1 MFFSIDPANGVAIY
15 EQIVRQVKFAVA
27 RDAVKV
33 GELIPSVR
41 ELARELAVNPNTV
54 ARAYRQL
61 QSDGVLVTCPRRR
74 AWKSPPQPAVCCR
87 RETIEIIR
95 LRLRQVLTEAR
106 QSQMT
111 DAEITKLVEAE
122 LKALETTG
130 IVIMPPAIRLA
141 NVTKRY
147 GRQTALDDVSL
158 EVPAGCVF
166 ALLGENGAGK
176 TTAMRILLGLLEPD
190 SGIAEVLGMDSHGR
204 RQDILRHVGYVSERP
219 TLVRLDDGRRNRLVH
234 RRLLR
239 RRLCDGIMS
248 V

>member
-61 QSDGVLVTCPRRR
+61 QSDGVLVTVRGEGLEVASAARGL
-74 AWKSPPQPAVCCR
+74 CR

-111 DAEITKLVEAE
+111 GAEITKLFEAE
-122 LKALETTG
+122 LKAIE
-130 IVIMPPAIRLA
+130 
-141 NVTKRY
+141 K
-147 GRQTALDDVSL
+147 Q
-158 EVPAGCVF
+158 
-166 ALLGENGAGK
+166 
-176 TTAMRILLGLLEPD
+176 EP
-190 SGIAEVLGMDSHGR
+190 
-204 RQDILRHVGYVSERP
+204 
-219 TLVRLDDGRRNRLVH
+219 
-234 RRLLR
+234 
-239 RRLCDGIMS
+239 
-248 V
+248 